1 MQKKNSSYVNATEKV
16 YVCLFTCAAT
26 RAVHLELVD
35 ACSAEQFLK
44 AFRPFASRRG
54 LPRVVM
60 SDNAKNFK
68 SCRNEIE
75 KIRRSPKVKAHLAN
89 HGVSWNFIGEKAHWW
104 GGFWERLIRLT
115 KDCLK
120 RSIGKALLTFDE
132 MHTLLVEIEGV
143 LNARPLTYIYDDIE
157 GIFYPLSPSHLI
169 YGRRIAATPNEEYS
183 DIKSTSDSLTKRM
196 QHHRRLLTQFT
207 NRWSQA

>member
-44 AFRPFASRRG
+44 AFRRFASRRG

-132 MHTLLVEIEGV
+132 MHTLPVEIEGV
-143 LNARPLTYIYDDIE
+143 LNARPLNTSMTMLKGFLIPCLHHTLFTEE
-157 GIFYPLSPSHLI
+157 GLLPRPM
-169 YGRRIAATPNEEYS
+169 
-183 DIKSTSDSLTKRM
+183 KSTATSKALVIVLRSECNTTEDY
-196 QHHRRLLTQFT
+196 
-207 NRWSQA
+207 